1 MPHDKQEII
10 EDIKKYIL
18 EKKGDYNSWY
28 VGVSSNAR
36 NRLFKDHKI
45 KENGDRWIYK
55 TALSSEIAREVERY
69 LLIVLRIDGLVGSGE
84 ETAKMVYAYK
94 KAMHTDP

>member
-18 EKKGDYNSWY
+18 ENKGDYNSWY

>member
-1 MPHDKQEII
+1 LPHDKQEII

-18 EKKGDYNSWY
+18 ENKGDYNSWY

-45 KENGDRWIYK
+45 KENGDQWIYK

-94 KAMHTDP
+94 KATHTDP